1 LSKLDKH
8 ARSRFGEISRKR
20 SAHTP
25 HAIIASFAGGLT
37 SKIHA
42 LVDGNGLPIRLALT
56 PGEAHHR
63 QGLLERIFSRSGYCE
78 EQFPAA
84 TARRCCLSL
93 LKLHESSLLSP
104 IKRCVD
110 ASHRRLAPALLLDER
125 LNTHAISV
133 GIQFYNRQQ
142 DCSRRVSSELSLKF
156 GDGWSVRRRRRLWA
170 DGQSVG
176 R

>member
-56 PGEAHHR
+56 SGEAHHR
-63 QGLLERIFSRSGYCE
+63 QGLLERIFPGAVIVKNNFRQPPRAGV
-78 EQFPAA
+78 A
-84 TARRCCLSL
+84 
-93 LKLHESSLLSP
+93 SP
-104 IKRCVD
+104 C
-110 ASHRRLAPALLLDER
+110 
-125 LNTHAISV
+125 
-133 GIQFYNRQQ
+133 
-142 DCSRRVSSELSLKF
+142 
-156 GDGWSVRRRRRLWA
+156 
-170 DGQSVG
+170 
-176 R
+176 